1 MGNSPFCVVYY
12 TAVFIWSNITAFSF
26 SSIRLLPSQTVV
38 EGAFFKNHL
47 NHPHPLARG
56 EPPAPKNHVKRA
68 GIVNP
73 PTNSTPWLRLLLR
86 LIRSLRSRILR
97 SSSKRE
103 PPATSAK
110 GSCARGNSDERLR
123 TRRQGGGFRW
133 TIQAHH
139 AHIIRMVQV
148 LNPWSLWLQRQE
160 GVGHTSLLCG
170 SQSSTKMS
178 VWSEFPPL

>member
-1 MGNSPFCVVYY
+1 MTSESQTAKVVDLDILKLWV
-12 TAVFIWSNITAFSF
+12 THHFALFITRLF
-26 SSIRLLPSQTVV
+26 SSEAILLHFHSVQSD
-38 EGAFFKNHL
+38 FFPPKQWWREHFSKNHL

-123 TRRQGGGFRW
+123 TRRQGGR
-133 TIQAHH
+133 I
-139 AHIIRMVQV
+139 
-148 LNPWSLWLQRQE
+148 
-160 GVGHTSLLCG
+160 
-170 SQSSTKMS
+170 
-178 VWSEFPPL
+178 